1 MKFRTISLALAL
13 LLSFSTVGPSL
24 AFHSVSMDAST
35 ATLAP
40 QGPDAIAGC
49 LMFPPDNVWN
59 TRVDSLP
66 VDARSSVYINS
77 IGADTGLHP
86 DFGSGLWDGGPI
98 GIPYTAVPGTQPPV
112 PVTFDYDDESD
123 PGPYPIPPNV
133 PIEYGSDHHVLV
145 VDRDHCKLYE
155 MWNSRLNPNGGWLA
169 GSGAVFDL
177 RSNALRPDTWTSADA
192 AGLPILPGLVRCD
205 EVQAGAIN
213 HALRF
218 TADDTQRKYIWPARH
233 YASSITDPD
242 VPPMGQRFRLKASFD
257 ISGYSTQTQIILT
270 ALKTYGL
277 ILADNGSN
285 WYVSGSPGACWND
298 DDLVNE
304 LRTVHGS
311 DFEAVDESGLMMD
324 PNSGLALGS
333 VTDLRVVNAITGGG
347 MLTTTL
353 DWTAPINAITT
364 TVRYFGVS
372 IAETNWSS
380 ATVITNNLPG
390 SATVLTA
397 VVPYSGGMVYFAL
410 KSQSASGVWS
420 ALSNNSFWPHWD
432 VYLPVVLR

>member
-1 MKFRTISLALAL
+1 VL
-13 LLSFSTVGPSL
+13 
-24 AFHSVSMDAST
+24 
-35 ATLAP
+35 
-40 QGPDAIAGC
+40 
-49 LMFPPDNVWN
+49 
-59 TRVDSLP
+59 
-66 VDARSSVYINS
+66 
-77 IGADTGLHP
+77 
-86 DFGSGLWDGGPI
+86 
-98 GIPYTAVPGTQPPV
+98 
-112 PVTFDYDDESD
+112 VTFDYDDESD

-155 MWNSRLNPNGGWLA
+155 MWDSRLNPDGSWDA
-169 GSGAVFDL
+169 GSGAKFDL
-177 RSNALRPDTWTSADA
+177 RSHALRPDTWTSADA
-192 AGLPILPGLVRCD
+192 AGLPILPGLARCD

-311 DFEAVDESGLMMD
+311 DFEAVDESGLMVNPD
-324 PNSGLALGS
+324 SGEAF
-333 VTDLRVVNAITGGG
+333 VVVKDLRVVNAVIETG
-347 MLTTTL
+347 TL
-353 DWTAPINAITT
+353 TAPLHWKALPYVVTT
-364 TVRYFGVS
+364 TVRYSDAF
-372 IAETNWSS
+372 ITEANWAS
-380 ATVITNNLPG
+380 ATVIADSLPG
-390 SATVLTA
+390 STTILTA
-397 VVPYSGGMVYFAL
+397 VVPYSGTAYFAV
-410 KSQSASGVWS
+410 KSQYANGVWS
-420 ALSNNSFWPHWD
+420 ALSNNAFWPHWD